1 MRGLR
6 NENKRRAVFSYLK
19 QQKATVFCL
28 QENYSLRDNENVWC
42 AEWGGK
48 IIFSHGTTHSKGVCI
63 LLNPNSTFYLDNVQI
78 DPEGRILIS
87 RLKVAEETFFI
98 VNIYA
103 LNDYRDQNEFIKTLG
118 ESLLRKTDTSR
129 LIIAGDWNCTLR
141 RVDKRGGLPWKS
153 TDYRE
158 AVVNLMDEL
167 NLVDIY
173 RNLHPSIK
181 SFTYESKPLNL
192 KSRID
197 FILVSRPIA
206 VDAKSAEIR
215 PSVASDHKATFL
227 SFNIR
232 SELRRGPGMWKFNN
246 SLLKD
251 DKFKE
256 LITFFY
262 PQIHEKYSNVNDKQL
277 LWELIKMEIR
287 ANTIKYSKQNRAE
300 LNKREIILQSELQ
313 ELDYQICNTAFED
326 LEQGI
331 LDKYESTKEELKCI
345 YDQRGKEAM
354 FRSKVI
360 WLEQG
365 EKPTKYFFNLEK
377 TNYEKKLIREVKLEN
392 GEVTSDSMRI
402 EKELEKYFTS
412 MYASETNDTTGLRE
426 GNSFESFVEGLE
438 IPKLDKEDNESL
450 EQELTVEELKKA
462 LNGFSENKTPDED
475 GFTKE
480 FYETFFDLVWRD
492 MLNSYNA
499 AFETGSLSV
508 SQRRGTVTL
517 IPKSDGNLSELSHW
531 RPISLLNVDYK
542 ILTRILAKRVESFLP
557 KLVNSD
563 QTGFVNGRYIGQNIR
578 LLSDIMEYLD
588 AKKTSGLFLFVDF
601 EKAFDT
607 LEWNFTATTLEVFNF
622 GPNFTRWFSVV
633 YNNVQSAVMNGGFLT
648 NYFNISRG
656 VRQGCPLSPSL
667 FILAVELLAL
677 KIRQDPSCKGID
689 LPNQQEVKI
698 SQFADDTTII
708 TNNSESL
715 KPYLQTVEVFGTL
728 SGLKL
733 NRKKTKAQS
742 YVAGLYD
749 RQKY

>member
-1 MRGLR
+1 MAHKVNILALNVRGLR

-28 QENYSLRDNENVWC
+28 QETYSLPDDENVWC

-48 IIFSHGTTHSKGVCI
+48 IIFSHGTAHSKGVCI
-63 LLNPNSTFYLDNVQI
+63 LLNPNSTFYLDNVQV
-78 DPEGRILIS
+78 DPDGRTLIS

-98 VNIYA
+98 VNIYSP
-103 LNDYRDQNEFIKTLG
+103 NDYRDQNEFIKTLG
-118 ESLLRKTDTSR
+118 ESLLGKTDTSR
-129 LIIAGDWNCTLR
+129 LIIAGDWNCTLQ

-153 TDYRE
+153 IDYRE

-215 PSVASDHKATFL
+215 PSVAPDHKATFL

-232 SELRRGPGMWKFNN
+232 SELRRGPGTWKFNN
-246 SLLKD
+246 SLFKD
-251 DKFKE
+251 DKFKK

-287 ANTIKYSKQNRAE
+287 AKTIKYSKQNRAE

-331 LDKYESTKEELKCI
+331 LDKYESIKEELKCI

-402 EKELEKYFTS
+402 EKELEKYFTN
-412 MYASETNDTTGLRE
+412 MYASKTNQIL
-426 GNSFESFVEGLE
+426 
-438 IPKLDKEDNESL
+438 
-450 EQELTVEELKKA
+450 Q
-462 LNGFSENKTPDED
+462 GF
-475 GFTKE
+475 G
-480 FYETFFDLVWRD
+480 
-492 MLNSYNA
+492 
-499 AFETGSLSV
+499 
-508 SQRRGTVTL
+508 
-517 IPKSDGNLSELSHW
+517 
-531 RPISLLNVDYK
+531 
-542 ILTRILAKRVESFLP
+542 
-557 KLVNSD
+557 
-563 QTGFVNGRYIGQNIR
+563 
-578 LLSDIMEYLD
+578 
-588 AKKTSGLFLFVDF
+588 
-601 EKAFDT
+601 
-607 LEWNFTATTLEVFNF
+607 
-622 GPNFTRWFSVV
+622 
-633 YNNVQSAVMNGGFLT
+633 
-648 NYFNISRG
+648 
-656 VRQGCPLSPSL
+656 
-667 FILAVELLAL
+667 
-677 KIRQDPSCKGID
+677 KGIVSSP
-689 LPNQQEVKI
+689 LLRVWKFPN
-698 SQFADDTTII
+698 
-708 TNNSESL
+708 
-715 KPYLQTVEVFGTL
+715 
-728 SGLKL
+728 
-733 NRKKTKAQS
+733 
-742 YVAGLYD
+742 
-749 RQKY
+749 